1 MIIRATRLRIPL
13 KSWLEAQIIEDPALD
28 RLAISS
34 TDWKKLKY
42 LIVLLRP
49 FAEYTH
55 LIGGAKDSTINHTW
69 NVYNSLFD
77 HLEQV
82 QTRLSYKNKTLNP
95 WITEFTSAIDV
106 GLAKLKDYY
115 SKTGGPVENQYA
127 LAAMLD
133 PSQKLEIF
141 STPEWGRT
149 YSKRYRQEFLDHWV
163 DHYKEAAEEQSD
175 SDPHTPHVPRSLN
188 SIFRMNRQTLAGRPR
203 RSTAG
208 LNEAEQYLRAPLVS
222 DETDASVL
230 SVWKSL
236 ELSYPSVA
244 KMARD
249 ILAVPGEYQQ

>member
-1 MIIRATRLRIPL
+1 ML
-13 KSWLEAQIIEDPALD
+13 SFQDFD
-28 RLAISS
+28 RLVAVESFRL
-34 TDWKKLKY
+34 WPLMFF
-42 LIVLLRP
+42 LL
-49 FAEYTH
+49 AS
-55 LIGGAKDSTINHTW
+55 K
-69 NVYNSLFD
+69 
-77 HLEQV
+77 
-82 QTRLSYKNKTLNP
+82 LSYKNKTLNP

-141 STPEWGRT
+141 ATPEWGRS
-149 YSKRYRQEFLDHWV
+149 YSRKYRQEFLDHWV
-163 DHYKEAAEEQSD
+163 NHYKEAAEEQSD
-175 SDPHTPHVPRSLN
+175 SDPHTPHAPRSLN
-188 SIFRMNRQTLAGRPR
+188 AIFRMNRQTLAGRPS

-222 DETDASVL
+222 DDTDASVL

-249 ILAVPGEYQQ
+249 ILAVPGEC